1 MKQHALSAAFPAM
14 PAADYSALVADIK
27 EYGQHYPIVV
37 FEGAVLDG
45 WHRYRACEEIGVK
58 VDAEEYGGNDPVAF
72 VKSANWNRRHL
83 TESQRAAAIVKLREW
98 RPSGLNKRSSAP
110 GAEDAPTAAEL
121 AKEAGVATRTI
132 ERAKKVEA
140 KGSEALKEAVKEGK
154 VSVKVAEKIAAQPAK
169 DQPKALAE
177 ALKPKDKAKPKDK
190 PKAKPAAKATPILSP
205 EYEALLEKYNE
216 LKEANQILIAELD
229 TLVAYRDTDGVQEMK
244 NLREEL
250 RVAKRRIDGLM
261 TEKNELIKTVK
272 WHQRKA
278 A

>member
-110 GAEDAPTAAEL
+110 GAEDAPSAADL
-121 AKEAGVATRTI
+121 AKEAGVSKRTI
-132 ERAKKVEA
+132 EGAKKVEA
-140 KGSEALKEAVKEGK
+140 KGSAELKEAVKEMR
-154 VSVKVAEKIAAQPAK
+154 A
-169 DQPKALAE
+169 ALARISHYNGDDE
-177 ALKPKDKAKPKDK
+177 HAVEWMGNIAREVLAKYKPK
-190 PKAKPAAKATPILSP
+190 
-205 EYEALLEKYNE
+205 EN
-216 LKEANQILIAELD
+216 
-229 TLVAYRDTDGVQEMK
+229 
-244 NLREEL
+244 
-250 RVAKRRIDGLM
+250 
-261 TEKNELIKTVK
+261 
-272 WHQRKA
+272 
-278 A
+278 